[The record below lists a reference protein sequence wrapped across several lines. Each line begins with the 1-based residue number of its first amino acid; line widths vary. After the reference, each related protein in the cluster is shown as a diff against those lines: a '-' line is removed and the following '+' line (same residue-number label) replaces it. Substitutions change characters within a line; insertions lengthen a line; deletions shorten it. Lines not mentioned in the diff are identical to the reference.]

1 MSPQVVLVLA
11 VILILGISIVLPL
24 RASGAR
30 QRRDTSEPLAEPG
43 SEGMHVADDGEI
55 APGAPE
61 RTTD

>member
-11 VILILGISIVLPL
+11 VILVLGISVVLLL
-24 RASGAR
+24 RASGVG
-30 QRRDTSEPLAEPG
+30 RRDSSEPLAEPG

-55 APGAPE
+55 APGAPG